1 MARLLLA
8 IAALC
13 LSGVAVRAEDAVEAS
28 SEKVVDG
35 FTETERSKMTDGS
48 EKHEFQAEVSRLM
61 DIIINSLY
69 TDKNVFLRELISN
82 AADALEKARFHSV
95 QDETFLGDFKDLEIK
110 IEHDADA
117 KTISIVDTGVGMSK
131 ADLIN
136 NLGTVA
142 KSGTTNFLEAM
153 AEGGD
158 ANLIGQ
164 FGVGFYSAFLVADKV
179 SVTSKCNDDPVQ
191 HVWESSADASFTVVD
206 DPRGNTLG
214 RGSRVTLHLKED
226 AHDYLSEDKLKEGC
240 KKYSQFIQFPIYWEQ
255 VNTQK
260 AVWLRA
266 KEDITEEEYNEFYKS
281 ISKDYL
287 DPLAY
292 THFNAEGEIEFKS
305 ILYLPKKA
313 PFDMM
318 DNYWQKRSEVKLFVR
333 RVLVAEKFDEL
344 LPRYLNFVRGVV
356 DSDDLPL
363 NVSREQLQQNKI
375 MKVISKKL
383 VRKEFN
389 KNLKMGCY
397 EDDSNRSKLSKL
409 LRYYTTKSDG
419 KEISLDKY
427 LDRMQES
434 QESIY
439 YMSGDSLDK
448 ADVKLD
454 ESEEEKKR
462 FAKVKDMYKPLT
474 DWWKKKLTDLT
485 EGGAMKDAGVK
496 IEKVEISKRLT
507 SSPVVVVTSQFGYSA
522 QQEKVMKS
530 QAFQNKD
537 QLSMMAGR
545 KTLEINPNHAVI
557 QDLLA
562 KVKASESDESA
573 GNSAELLFQTAL
585 IESGYEIADTS
596 ALVNRIYRM
605 MSKDLGVTG
614 NVFSQVVV
622 GDGPTARRLA
632 TPGGLGAL
640 DVATSLLVCT
650 RRFGSHG
657 LCAGLCDSRLPQGS
671 RLDFRRSWQ
680 STALAAVRGGAKRR
694 SSRCPEQGPQ
704 KPWRRTLQ
712 STSPATGSESK
723 SNKASGASQECGC
736 KQEEAVSQLWA
747 DVTPARLRRGGS
759 KPLLGR
765 SAVGGSAKFFRVK
778 GWPEA
783 WMPHK
788 LHHLLRGVP
797 RHSSLL
803 SVVAPLGKTVRMTLS
818 SYLSYARAQSDRDDP
833 LYLFDSGRAAASLL
847 RSDLVSIPTQFFE

>member
-1 MARLLLA
+1 M
-8 IAALC
+8 
-13 LSGVAVRAEDAVEAS
+13 
-28 SEKVVDG
+28 VDG
-35 FTETERSKMTDGS
+35 FSESDRAAMSEGV

-69 TDKNVFLRELISN
+69 TDKQVFLRELVSN

-95 QDETFLGDFKDLEIK
+95 QDESFLGETKDLEVK
-110 IEHDADA
+110 IEHDPDA
-117 KTISIVDTGVGMSK
+117 KTISITDTGVGMSK

-153 AEGGD
+153 AEGSD

-179 SVTSKCNDDPVQ
+179 TVTSKCNDDPVQ
-191 HVWESSADASFTVVD
+191 HVWESSADASFTVVP

-226 AHDYLSEDKLKEGC
+226 AHDYLSEDKLKEAS
-240 KKYSQFIQFPIYWEQ
+240 KKYSQFIQFPIYVKVKKEVDAEAEEEDDDDDKEDEEEEEKDDVEAKDEEEKEEKKEKPAKKTVYEWEQ

-260 AVWLRA
+260 AIWLRS
-266 KEDITEEEYNEFYKS
+266 KEEVTEEEYTEFYKS

-318 DNYWQKRSEVKLFVR
+318 DNYWTKKSEVKLFVR
-333 RVLVAEKFDEL
+333 RVLVAEKFEEL

-383 VRKEFN
+383 VRKVLELMKKLAKEEESGEDDEEEKEDDEEGEKKDEKKEVKKDKADEDGTWSKFWKEFN

-409 LRYYTTKSDG
+409 LRYVTTKSEG
-419 KEISLDKY
+419 KQISLDKY
-427 LDRMQES
+427 LDRMQET

-439 YMSGDSLDK
+439 YMSGDSMDIMQKAPSLQIFKKKDLEVLMLDDHLDEPCLQKLADYEGKKFVSIQK

-462 FAKVKDMYKPLT
+462 FSKVKDMYKPLT
-474 DWWKKKLTDLT
+474 DWWKDSLT
-485 EGGAMKDAGVK
+485 EFTEKGAMKDAGVK

-507 SSPVVVVTSQFGYSA
+507 ESPVVVVTSQFGYSA
-522 QQEKVMKS
+522 QQEKVMKA

-537 QLSMMAGR
+537 QIGMMSGR
-545 KTLEINPNHAVI
+545 KTLEVNPNHPVI
-557 QDLLA
+557 VDLLA
-562 KVKASESDESA
+562 KCKADKEDKA
-573 GNSAELLFQTAL
+573 AHDTAQVLFQTAL
-585 IESGYEIADTS
+585 IESGYELADAS
-596 ALVNRIYRM
+596 ALVNRVYRL
-605 MSKDLGVTG
+605 MSKELGVDPDAPHTE
-614 NVFSQVVV
+614 VEV
-622 GDGPTARRLA
+622 
-632 TPGGLGAL
+632 
-640 DVATSLLVCT
+640 
-650 RRFGSHG
+650 
-657 LCAGLCDSRLPQGS
+657 
-671 RLDFRRSWQ
+671 
-680 STALAAVRGGAKRR
+680 
-694 SSRCPEQGPQ
+694 PE
-704 KPWRRTLQ
+704 
-712 STSPATGSESK
+712 E
-723 SNKASGASQECGC
+723 E
-736 KQEEAVSQLWA
+736 EEAEEE
-747 DVTPARLRRGGS
+747 
-759 KPLLGR
+759 
-765 SAVGGSAKFFRVK
+765 
-778 GWPEA
+778 EA
-783 WMPHK
+783 EEEEGEEEEEK
-788 LHHLLRGVP
+788 
-797 RHSSLL
+797 
-803 SVVAPLGKTVRMTLS
+803 
-818 SYLSYARAQSDRDDP
+818 SDEEKE
-833 LYLFDSGRAAASLL
+833 
-847 RSDLVSIPTQFFE
+847 DL